1 LLTNFSRHSAAPVSN
16 CIWAQELRCFDRRG
30 GTLGHSTARREHLGT
45 EASSGR
51 GNLSLPMWEAPLA
64 TAAYRVVL
72 AALLAFWTVVLV
84 EWAGRLLELL

>member
-1 LLTNFSRHSAAPVSN
+1 M
-16 CIWAQELRCFDRRG
+16 FDRRG
-30 GTLGHSTARREHLGT
+30 GVLGHSTARREHLGT

-51 GNLSLPMWEAPLA
+51 ATSLPMWKAPLA
-64 TAAYRVVL
+64 TAAYRVVF